1 MLYTLI
7 NEQNYERKRENLWKE
22 FQLEEGGIKIK
33 GYHYSYFLKKDN
45 HSDKDINVQYNVP
58 DTSYTVSINIGKVF
72 ALVKAKMSNK
82 DGSTKKWFVEK
93 NSFDYSIYDWG
104 VLLEYLRS
112 EWMEGNRVDVL
123 LTKKEFA
130 MIMPKRKR

>member
-1 MLYTLI
+1 M

-22 FQLEEGGIKIK
+22 FQLEEDGIKIK

-45 HSDKDINVQYNVP
+45 PSDNDINVQYNVP
-58 DTSYTVSINIGKVF
+58 KTSYTVSINISKVF
-72 ALVKAKMSNK
+72 ALVKARMSNK
-82 DGSTKKWFVEK
+82 GGSTKKLFIEK

-112 EWMEGNRVDVL
+112 EWMEGNRGDVL

-130 MIMPKRKR
+130 MIMPKRKG

>member
-1 MLYTLI
+1 MLYTLM

-22 FQLEEGGIKIK
+22 FQLEEDGVKIK

-45 HSDKDINVQYNVP
+45 PSDNDINVQYNVP
-58 DTSYTVSINIGKVF
+58 KTSYTVSINISKVF

-82 DGSTKKWFVEK
+82 DGSTKKLFVEK
-93 NSFDYSIYDWG
+93 NSFDYSVYDWG
-104 VLLEYLRS
+104 VLLEYIRS
-112 EWMEGNRVDVL
+112 EWLDGNRGDVL

-130 MIMPKRKR
+130 MIMPKRK

>member
-1 MLYTLI
+1 MQTLM
-7 NEQNYERKRENLWKE
+7 NEQNYERKRDNLWKE
-22 FQLEEGGIKIK
+22 FQLEVNGVKIK
-33 GYHYSYFLKKDN
+33 GYHYNYFLKKENNADN
-45 HSDKDINVQYNVP
+45 DINVQYNVP
-58 DTSYTVSINIGKVF
+58 KTSYTVSINISKVF

-82 DGSTKKWFVEK
+82 DGSTKKLFVEK

-112 EWMEGNRVDVL
+112 EWMEGNRGDVL

-130 MIMPKRKR
+130 MIMPKRK

>member
-1 MLYTLI
+1 MLYTLM

-22 FQLEEGGIKIK
+22 FQLEEDGIKIK

-45 HSDKDINVQYNVP
+45 PSDNDINVQYNVP
-58 DTSYTVSINIGKVF
+58 KTSYTVSINISKVF
-72 ALVKAKMSNK
+72 ALVKARMSNK
-82 DGSTKKWFVEK
+82 GGSTKKLFIEK

-112 EWMEGNRVDVL
+112 EWMEGNRGDVL

-130 MIMPKRKR
+130 MIMPKRKG